1 MTQTRADHPAAASA
15 SLTGSAADGLWARI
29 DRGDLLRTLI
39 VAVFAVAV
47 AVLGAVGL
55 VWPVLAVVALAGLL
69 VGCWPILVEAWEDV
83 RHHQMSMELSM
94 LIAIAAAAAI
104 GAWVTALVITVFV
117 LAAEILE
124 DLSLDRG
131 RDALTDLMA
140 FLPAT
145 VQVRDGTQLRSAPLS
160 SVVPDQV
167 VVVSP
172 GGRVPVDGTVV
183 AGQSSLDQS
192 RITGESMPVDV
203 EPGSEVYAGS
213 VNQFGA
219 VEVRAQRVGADSS
232 YGQIVETVRA
242 AQSSQTPAQRWADRF
257 AAWLVYLALT
267 GAALTFVITRD
278 LRATIS
284 VVVVAGACGIAAGTP
299 LAALAAIGRS
309 ARAGAFIK
317 AGTYLER
324 LSGIDT
330 VVFDK
335 TGTLTTGTLR
345 VTEVRPTP
353 GLSAKELV
361 AAAAGA
367 EWYSEHPIGRA
378 IRDHAAAKQLQ
389 PPQPASFD
397 YQPGYGLTARIG
409 EEEVRVGNT
418 RLIPEAATASI
429 NTDPAGI
436 VHVAIGDRYAGS
448 ILLTDTVRDSARQ
461 CITDLKRLGL
471 RIVMITGDSSETA
484 SAVAEHV
491 GISEVQAELLP
502 VDKVSSI
509 QSLRAAGRRL
519 AMVGDGVND
528 APALT
533 EAYVGIAMGTG
544 TDIAR
549 ETADVVLITA
559 DLAHLTQTIHIA
571 RRARRIVL
579 TNFIGTIAVDLIGMA
594 LAAAGVIGP
603 VLAAVIHVGSESA
616 FILNSAR
623 LIPGRRST
631 RFSPAP
637 ETAR

>member
-1 MTQTRADHPAAASA
+1 M
-15 SLTGSAADGLWARI
+15 
-29 DRGDLLRTLI
+29 LRTLI
-39 VAVFAVAV
+39 VALFGVGV

-55 VWPVLAVVALAGLL
+55 AWPALAAVALAGLL

-83 RHHQMSMELSM
+83 RHRQMSMELSM
-94 LIAIAAAAAI
+94 LIAIVAAAAI
-104 GAWVTALVITVFV
+104 GAWITALVITVFV
-117 LAAEILE
+117 LGAEILE

-131 RDALTDLMA
+131 RDALTDLMG

-145 VQVRDGTQLRSAPLS
+145 VQIRDGAQLRSAPLS

-183 AGQSSLDQS
+183 VGQSSLDQS

-203 EPGSEVYAGS
+203 EPGSAVYAGS

-219 VEVRAQRVGADSS
+219 LEIRAQRVGAESS

-242 AQSSQTPAQRWADRF
+242 AQDSQAPAQRWADRF
-257 AAWLVYLALT
+257 ASWLVYLALT
-267 GAALTFVITRD
+267 GAGLTFVITRD
-278 LRATIS
+278 LRAAIS

-324 LSGIDT
+324 LSCIDT

-335 TGTLTTGTLR
+335 TGTLTTGALR
-345 VTEVRPTP
+345 VTEVRPAP
-353 GLSAKELV
+353 GLSAEKLI

-378 IRDHAAAKQLQ
+378 IRDHAAAKQIHS
-389 PPQPASFD
+389 PQPASFN

-409 EEEVRVGNT
+409 DEEVRVGNT
-418 RLIPEAATASI
+418 RLIPQAATESSSL
-429 NTDPAGI
+429 DQAGI
-436 VHVAIGDRYAGS
+436 VRVAIGDRYAGS
-448 ILLTDTVRDSARQ
+448 VLLTDTVRDSARQ
-461 CITDLKRLGL
+461 CVTDLKRLGL
-471 RIVMITGDSSETA
+471 RMVMITGDGTA
-484 SAVAEHV
+484 SAHAVAEHV

-509 QSLRAAGRRL
+509 RSLRAAGHRL

-533 EAYVGIAMGTG
+533 EAHVGIAMGTG

-594 LAAAGVIGP
+594 LAATGVIGP

-623 LIPGRRST
+623 LIPGRRRT

-637 ETAR
+637 QTAT